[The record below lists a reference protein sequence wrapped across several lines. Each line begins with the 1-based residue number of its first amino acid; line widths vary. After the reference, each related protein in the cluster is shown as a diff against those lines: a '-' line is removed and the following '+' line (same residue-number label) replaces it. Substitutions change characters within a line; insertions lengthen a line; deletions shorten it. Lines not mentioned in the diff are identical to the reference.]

1 LKFLRNVGCDVRR
14 ARVVAA
20 AAAAVEEEKEEDV
33 GGEGCRASTRMKM
46 MRRKWSYKMRKPSS

>member
-1 LKFLRNVGCDVRR
+1 LDATWRR

-46 MRRKWSYKMRKPSS
+46 RRRKWSYKMRKPSS